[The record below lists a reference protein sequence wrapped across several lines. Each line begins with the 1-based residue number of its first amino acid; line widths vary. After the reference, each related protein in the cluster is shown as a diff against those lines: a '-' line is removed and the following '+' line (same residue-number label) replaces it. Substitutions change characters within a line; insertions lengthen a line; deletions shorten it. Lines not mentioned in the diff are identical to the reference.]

1 MFSVKSL
8 RKQATCVLRIK
19 QRLEHILHPLERKVM
34 YKIRNKK
41 VILQNNLGQ
50 AKAERRRVR

>member
-41 VILQNNLGQ
+41 IILQKDIYEASKQIN
-50 AKAERRRVR
+50 